1 MPDIVV
7 IGGGAAGLMAA
18 GTAVSYG
25 LEVAVVEHMPRPA
38 RKVMITGKGRCN
50 LTNNTDLKGLVS
62 ATVTNGRFMYS
73 AFSAFSSEDT
83 IALFERLGVPLKT
96 ERGNRVFPQS
106 DKAVDIVDA
115 LKRYA
120 ESAEIINDKATEILT
135 DGERVIGVKTQ
146 SGKEITARSVI
157 LATGGKSYPATG
169 SDGSGYKLAADLG
182 HGVTPLRPSL
192 IPLVAHEGFC
202 SALQGLTLRNVEIKV
217 WEEGKKTPVY
227 TDFGEMLFTHFGLS
241 GPLILSASAHMPKV
255 GEIPYKIE
263 IDLKPALDS
272 QTLDNRIL
280 KDFSR
285 FSNKDFGNSLDEL
298 LPKKLIPVIIKLCG
312 IDPHKKVNAIT
323 REERQRL
330 VSSLKCLTVNVT
342 GTRPIEEAVITSGGI
357 DVREVDPKTMQSK
370 IIDGLYF
377 AGEILDIDA
386 YTGGFNL
393 QIAFSTGYLAGSSA
407 AEEIGEMGYSFT
419 V

>member
-7 IGGGAAGLMAA
+7 IGGGAAGLLAA
-18 GTAVSYG
+18 GTAAYG
-25 LEVAVVEHMPRPA
+25 GCDVAVIEHMPRPA

-50 LTNNTDLKGLVS
+50 LTNNTDLNGLVS
-62 ATVTNGRFMYS
+62 ATVTGGRFMYS
-73 AFSAFSSEDT
+73 AFSAFSAEDT
-83 IALFERLGVPLKT
+83 MALFERLGVPLKT

-120 ESAEIINDKATEILT
+120 EYTQLINDKAVEIVT
-135 DGERVIGVKTQ
+135 KGGKITAVKTE
-146 SGKEITARSVI
+146 SGKEIPTKAVI

-169 SDGSGYKLAADLG
+169 SDGSGYKLAEKLG
-182 HGVTPLRPSL
+182 HSITKLRPSL
-192 IPLVAHEGFC
+192 VPLVAHQGFC
-202 SALQGLTLRNVEIKV
+202 TALQGLSLKNVGIKV
-217 WEEGKKTPVY
+217 WQQGKKKPIY
-227 TDFGEMLFTHFGLS
+227 TDFGELLFTHFGLS
-241 GPLILSASAHMPKV
+241 GPLILSASAHMPRV
-255 GEIPYKIE
+255 GEIPYRIE
-263 IDLKPALDS
+263 IDLKPALDE
-272 QTLDNRIL
+272 QTLNSRIL

-312 IDPHKKVNAIT
+312 IDPHKKVNSVT

-330 VSSLKCLTVNVT
+330 VTLLKGLAVDITD
-342 GTRPIEEAVITSGGI
+342 TRPIEEAVITSGGI
-357 DVREVDPKTMQSK
+357 NLSEVDPKTMGSK
-370 IIDGLYF
+370 IVEGLYF
-377 AGEILDIDA
+377 AGEILDVDA

-407 AEEIGEMGYSFT
+407 ADKINLE
-419 V
+419 

>member
-1 MPDIVV
+1 MPQLVV

-18 GTAVSYG
+18 GTAAAYG
-25 LEVAVVEHMPRPA
+25 IDVAVIEHMPRPA

-83 IALFERLGVPLKT
+83 MALFERLGVPLKT

-120 ESAEIINDKATEILT
+120 ETADIINDKAVEILQSE
-135 DGERVIGVKTQ
+135 GRVTAVRLE
-146 SGKEITARSVI
+146 SGREISAAAVI

-169 SDGSGYKLAADLG
+169 SDGSGYALAKTLG
-182 HGVTPLRPSL
+182 HTVTPLRPSL
-192 IPLVAHEGFC
+192 IPLVTHEGFVT
-202 SALQGLTLRNVEIKV
+202 ALQGLTLKNVEVKV
-217 WEEGKKTPVY
+217 FKGDKKTPVY
-227 TDFGEMLFTHFGLS
+227 TDFGEMLFTHFGVS
-241 GPLILSASAHMPKV
+241 GPLVLSASANMPDV
-255 GEIPYKIE
+255 GKEQYKIE
-263 IDLKPALDS
+263 IDLKPALS
-272 QTLDNRIL
+272 EQMLDERIL
-280 KDFSR
+280 KDFAR

-330 VSSLKCLTVNVT
+330 VHKLKHLTVTVMN
-342 GTRPIEEAVITSGGI
+342 TRPIEEAVITSGGI
-357 DVREVDPKTMQSK
+357 DVREVDPKTMESK
-370 IIDGLYF
+370 FVSGLYF
-377 AGEILDIDA
+377 AGEILDVDA

-393 QIAFSTGYLAGSSA
+393 QIAFSTGYLAGGCA
-407 AEEIGEMGYSFT
+407 ADKLNES
-419 V
+419 

>member
-18 GTAVSYG
+18 GTALSYG
-25 LEVAVVEHMPRPA
+25 CSVAVIEHMPRPA

-73 AFSAFSSEDT
+73 AFSVFSAEDT
-83 IALFERLGVPLKT
+83 MALFERLGVPLKT

-106 DKAVDIVDA
+106 DRAVDIVDA

-120 ESAEIINDKATEILT
+120 QAAEIITDKAVEILT
-135 DGERVIGVKTQ
+135 EDGKVTAVKTQ
-146 SGKEITARSVI
+146 SGREISAKAVI

-169 SDGSGYKLAADLG
+169 SDGSGYELASVLG
-182 HGVTPLRPSL
+182 HTITPLRPSL
-192 IPLVAHEGFC
+192 VPLVAYEGFC
-202 SALQGLTLRNVEIKV
+202 SALQGLSLKNVAIKV
-217 WEEGKKTPVY
+217 WDEGGKNPVY
-227 TDFGEMLFTHFGLS
+227 ADFGELLFTHFGLS
-241 GPLILSASAHMPKV
+241 GPLTLSASAHMPRV
-255 GEIPYKIE
+255 GKIPYKIE
-263 IDLKPALDS
+263 IDLKPALDE
-272 QTLDNRIL
+272 QALDARIL
-280 KDFSR
+280 KDFGR

-330 VSSLKCLTVNVT
+330 VSSLKRLTVNIK
-342 GTRPIEEAVITSGGI
+342 GTRPIDEAVITSGGI
-357 DVREVDPKTMQSK
+357 DVREVEPKTMRSK
-370 IIDGLYF
+370 IVDGLYF
-377 AGEILDIDA
+377 AGEILDVDA

-393 QIAFSTGYLAGSSA
+393 QIAFSTGYLAGSSVV
-407 AEEIGEMGYSFT
+407 EKI
-419 V
+419 

>member
-1 MPDIVV
+1 MPQLVV

-18 GTAVSYG
+18 GTAAAYG
-25 LEVAVVEHMPRPA
+25 IDVAVIEHMPRPA

-83 IALFERLGVPLKT
+83 MALFERLGVPLKT

-115 LKRYA
+115 LKKYA
-120 ESAEIINDKATEILT
+120 ETADVINDKAVEILQSE
-135 DGERVIGVKTQ
+135 GRVTAVRLE
-146 SGKEITARSVI
+146 SGREISADAVI

-169 SDGSGYKLAADLG
+169 SDGSGYALAKVLG
-182 HGVTPLRPSL
+182 HTVTPLRPSL
-192 IPLVAHEGFC
+192 IPLVTHEGFVT
-202 SALQGLTLRNVEIKV
+202 ALQGLTLKNVEVKV
-217 WEEGKKTPVY
+217 FKGDKKTPVY
-227 TDFGEMLFTHFGLS
+227 TDFGEMLFTHFGVS
-241 GPLILSASAHMPKV
+241 GPLVLSASANMPDVEK
-255 GEIPYKIE
+255 EQYKIE
-263 IDLKPALDS
+263 IDLKPALS
-272 QTLDNRIL
+272 EQMLDERIL
-280 KDFSR
+280 KDFAR

-330 VSSLKCLTVNVT
+330 VHKLKHLTVTVT
-342 GTRPIEEAVITSGGI
+342 NTRSIEEAVITSGGI
-357 DVREVDPKTMQSK
+357 DVREVDPKTMESK
-370 IIDGLYF
+370 LVSGLYF
-377 AGEILDIDA
+377 AGEVLDVDA

-407 AEEIGEMGYSFT
+407 AETINDY
-419 V
+419 

>member
-1 MPDIVV
+1 MPQLGV

-18 GTAVSYG
+18 GTAAAYG
-25 LEVAVVEHMPRPA
+25 IDDAVIEHMPRPA

-83 IALFERLGVPLKT
+83 MALFERLGVPLKT

-120 ESAEIINDKATEILT
+120 ETADIINDKAVEILQSE
-135 DGERVIGVKTQ
+135 GRVTAVRLE
-146 SGKEITARSVI
+146 SGREISADAVI

-169 SDGSGYKLAADLG
+169 SDGSGYALAKTLG
-182 HGVTPLRPSL
+182 HTVTPLRPSL
-192 IPLVAHEGFC
+192 IPLVTHEGFVT
-202 SALQGLTLRNVEIKV
+202 ALQGLTLKNVEVKV
-217 WEEGKKTPVY
+217 FKGDKKTPVY
-227 TDFGEMLFTHFGLS
+227 TDFGEMLFTHFGVS
-241 GPLILSASAHMPKV
+241 GPLVLSASANMPDV
-255 GEIPYKIE
+255 GKEQYKIE
-263 IDLKPALDS
+263 IDLKPALS
-272 QTLDNRIL
+272 EQMLDERIL
-280 KDFSR
+280 KDFAR

-330 VSSLKCLTVNVT
+330 VHKLKHLTVTVMN
-342 GTRPIEEAVITSGGI
+342 TRPIEEAVITSGGI
-357 DVREVDPKTMQSK
+357 DVREVDPKTMESK
-370 IIDGLYF
+370 FVSGLYF
-377 AGEILDIDA
+377 AGEILDVDA

-393 QIAFSTGYLAGSSA
+393 QIAFSTGYLAGGSA
-407 AEEIGEMGYSFT
+407 ADKLNEY
-419 V
+419 

>member
-25 LEVAVVEHMPRPA
+25 CEVAVIEHMPRPA

-83 IALFERLGVPLKT
+83 MSLFERLGVPLKT

-115 LKRYA
+115 LKKYA
-120 ESAEIINDKATEILT
+120 EYTEIINDKAVEILT
-135 DGERVIGVKTQ
+135 DGERVTAVKTE
-146 SGKEITARSVI
+146 SGREISAKAVI

-169 SDGSGYKLAADLG
+169 SDGSGYTLATRLG
-182 HGVTPLRPSL
+182 HGITSLRPSL

-202 SALQGLTLRNVEIKV
+202 SALQGLTLKNVEIKV
-217 WEEGKKTPVY
+217 WEEGRKAPIY
-227 TDFGEMLFTHFGLS
+227 SDFGEMLFTHFGLS

-255 GEIPYKIE
+255 GKNPYKIE
-263 IDLKPALDS
+263 IDLKPALDE
-272 QTLDNRIL
+272 QTLDARIL
-280 KDFSR
+280 KDFTR

-312 IDPHKKVNAIT
+312 IDPHKKVNAVT

-330 VSSLKCLTVNVT
+330 VSELKHLTVNIV

-357 DVREVDPKTMQSK
+357 DVREIDPKTMHSK
-370 IIDGLYF
+370 VVEGLYF
-377 AGEILDIDA
+377 AGEIIDVDA

-407 AEEIGEMGYSFT
+407 AERINDY
-419 V
+419 

>member
-1 MPDIVV
+1 MPQLVV

-18 GTAVSYG
+18 GTAAAYG
-25 LEVAVVEHMPRPA
+25 IDVAVIEHMPRPA

-62 ATVTNGRFMYS
+62 ATVNGGRFMYS

-83 IALFERLGVPLKT
+83 MALFERLGVPLKT

-120 ESAEIINDKATEILT
+120 EDANIINDKAVEIICD
-135 DGERVIGVKTQ
+135 DGKVVAVKLE
-146 SGKEITARSVI
+146 SGRGIPADAVI

-169 SDGSGYKLAADLG
+169 SDGSGYKLAEELG
-182 HGVTPLRPSL
+182 HSVTPLRPSL
-192 IPLVAHEGFC
+192 IPLVVHEGFPT
-202 SALQGLTLRNVEIKV
+202 ALQGLTLKNVEIKV
-217 WEEGKKTPVY
+217 FEEEKKKPIY
-227 TDFGEMLFTHFGLS
+227 TDFGEMLFTHFGVS
-241 GPLILSASAHMPKV
+241 GPLILSASANMPKV

-263 IDLKPALDS
+263 IDLKPALDE
-272 QTLDNRIL
+272 QTLDSRIL
-280 KDFSR
+280 KDFAQ
-285 FSNKDFGNSLDEL
+285 FSNKNFGNSLDEL
-298 LPKKLIPVIIKLCG
+298 LPKKLIPIMIKLCG
-312 IDPHKKVNAIT
+312 IDPHKKVNAVT

-330 VSSLKCLTVNVT
+330 VHNLKHLTVTAV

-357 DVREVDPKTMQSK
+357 NLREVDPKTMASK
-370 IIDGLYF
+370 LVSGLYF
-377 AGEILDIDA
+377 AGEILDVDA

-407 AEEIGEMGYSFT
+407 AESLN
-419 V
+419 VW